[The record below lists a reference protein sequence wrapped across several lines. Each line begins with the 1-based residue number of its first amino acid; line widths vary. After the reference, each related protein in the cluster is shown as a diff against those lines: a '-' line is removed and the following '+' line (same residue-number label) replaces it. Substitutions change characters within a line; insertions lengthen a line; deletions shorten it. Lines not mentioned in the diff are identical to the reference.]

1 MELQFLRVPEIARY
15 VIKINRNC
23 MPPYCVDSLGAS
35 SLNFSEKIEEWID
48 VLWKSSSLPMEH
60 SDKQEQYGPYYEQ
73 YGMHYGI

>member
-1 MELQFLRVPEIARY
+1 
-15 VIKINRNC
+15 